1 MSLQVDVVLVKGAK
15 FGIKVIQDVFG
26 VDVGERRR
34 MIFFVVGRGGQG
46 SRASC

>member
-26 VDVGERRR
+26 VEVGEQRR
-34 MIFFVVGRGGQG
+34 MVFLVVGRGSQG